1 MKRSLD
7 NPRQGSRVG
16 EETRKQLIRREMRF
30 VLQQDVR
37 RFTEQLLA
45 RLLDEG
51 CNLHPDLARKMFYEL
66 FEHLL
71 ASGRPADAR
80 TRFFED
86 TPDSAPDCTHPRYH
100 AAVKYFLTHL
110 SDAETQI
117 IATVLDVLETLKL
130 DWQRIAQT
138 CLSDENLES
147 PYLQNLIEQISCV
160 NPEGKLARHGL
171 ERIRRRL
178 KIAVVASLMRHVR
191 KPNLLREKYGSV
203 PNILRGISRDPAL
216 MPALMATLKEQVP
229 YAKHVISQS
238 FWRTLNNLDTELPDP
253 DIPTKVKGY
262 PQIKP

>member
-1 MKRSLD
+1 MKRFLK
-7 NPRQGSRVG
+7 NPGQGSCVG

-51 CNLHPDLARKMFYEL
+51 CNLHPDLARKMFYER

-71 ASGRPADAR
+71 TSGRPADTR

-86 TPDSAPDCTHPRYH
+86 TPDSAPECTHPRYH
-100 AAVKYFLTHL
+100 ATVKYFLTHL
-110 SDAETQI
+110 PDAETQI
-117 IATVLDVLETLKL
+117 VTAVLDVIETLKL

-138 CLSDENLES
+138 WLSDENPTS
-147 PYLQNLIEQISCV
+147 PHLQDLIKQISRL
-160 NPEGKLARHGL
+160 NPEGKLTRHGL

-191 KPNLLREKYGSV
+191 KPDLLREKYGSV
-203 PNILRGISRDPAL
+203 PKILRGISRDPAL

-229 YAKHVISQS
+229 YAQHVISQS

-253 DIPTKVKGY
+253 DIPT
-262 PQIKP
+262 